1 MKNDKSDKAA
11 ATSATS
17 ATQGEGLTSLLGGS
31 IDPNDPLAF
40 VGLGVGATQRAKD
53 LVLKG
58 LEVERQ
64 EALKAFLENEDTKLA
79 AEEAA
84 LAAKMADLEADF
96 ATKMADF
103 ATKMA
108 DLDKFYGSRT
118 GGKGRPT
125 KGWLTIDVERAA
137 AVIDAADFYFQGS
150 DKKISS
156 QEKAIEIAVQI
167 DAILVKSGDRERS
180 LFLHTDIRGIRNSVS
195 KGLKEFP
202 DEKDRFIKK

>member
-84 LAAKMADLEADF
+84 LAA
-96 ATKMADF
+96 KMADF

-195 KGLKEFP
+195 KGIKEFP

>member
-31 IDPNDPLAF
+31 IDHNDPLAF

-84 LAAKMADLEADF
+84 LAAKMAD
-96 ATKMADF
+96 F

-137 AVIDAADFYFQGS
+137 AVIDAADLYFQGS

>member
-84 LAAKMADLEADF
+84 LAAKMADLEA
-96 ATKMADF
+96 ALA
-103 ATKMA
+103 AKMA
-108 DLDKFYGSRT
+108 DLDRFQGSRT

-137 AVIDAADFYFQGS
+137 AIIDAADFYFQRF
-150 DKKISS
+150 DKKIAS
-156 QEKAIEIAVQI
+156 QEKAIEIAMQI

-180 LFLHTDIRGIRNSVS
+180 LFLHTDMRGIRNSVS
-195 KGLKEFP
+195 KGLKELH
-202 DEKDRFIKK
+202 DEKNRFIKK

>member
-17 ATQGEGLTSLLGGS
+17 ATQGESLTSLLGGS

-84 LAAKMADLEADF
+84 LAA
-96 ATKMADF
+96 KMADF

-195 KGLKEFP
+195 KGIKEFP

>member
-64 EALKAFLENEDTKLA
+64 EALMVFLENKYTKLA

-96 ATKMADF
+96 ATKMTDF
-103 ATKMA
+103 
-108 DLDKFYGSRT
+108 DKFYGSRT

-137 AVIDAADFYFQGS
+137 AVIDVADWSFQRF
-150 DKKISS
+150 DKKIAS
-156 QEKAIEIAVQI
+156 QEKAIGIALQF
-167 DAILVKSGDRERS
+167 DAILVKNGDRERS
-180 LFLHTDIRGIRNSVS
+180 LFIHTDMRGIRNSVS
-195 KGLKEFP
+195 KGLKELHN
-202 DEKDRFIKK
+202 EKDRFIKK

>member
-84 LAAKMADLEADF
+84 LAAKMAD
-96 ATKMADF
+96 F

-137 AVIDAADFYFQGS
+137 AVIDAADYYFQGS

>member
-64 EALKAFLENEDTKLA
+64 EALMVFLENKYTKLA

-84 LAAKMADLEADF
+84 LAA
-96 ATKMADF
+96 
-103 ATKMA
+103 KMA

-202 DEKDRFIKK
+202 DEQDRFIKK

>member
-11 ATSATS
+11 ATS

-84 LAAKMADLEADF
+84 LAAKMAD
-96 ATKMADF
+96 F

-137 AVIDAADFYFQGS
+137 AVIDAADLYFQGS

>member
-84 LAAKMADLEADF
+84 LAA
-96 ATKMADF
+96 KMADF

>member
-1 MKNDKSDKAA
+1 MKSDKSDKAP

-17 ATQGEGLTSLLGGS
+17 ATQGAGLTGLLGGS
-31 IDPNDPLAF
+31 IDHNDPLAF

-53 LVLKG
+53 VILKG

-64 EALKAFLENEDTKLA
+64 EALKAFLKNEDAKLA

-84 LAAKMADLEADF
+84 LAAKMADL
-96 ATKMADF
+96 
-103 ATKMA
+103 
-108 DLDKFYGSRT
+108 DKFQGSRT

-137 AVIDAADFYFQGS
+137 AVIDAADLYFQS
-150 DKKISS
+150 FDKKIAS
-156 QEKAIEIAVQI
+156 QEKAIEIALQI

-180 LFLHTDIRGIRNSVS
+180 LFLHTNMRGIRNSVS
-195 KGLKEFP
+195 KGLKELH
-202 DEKDRFIKK
+202 DEKDRFIEK

>member
-1 MKNDKSDKAA
+1 MKNEKSDKAA

-84 LAAKMADLEADF
+84 LAA
-96 ATKMADF
+96 KMADF

>member
-84 LAAKMADLEADF
+84 LAAKMAD
-96 ATKMADF
+96 F

-137 AVIDAADFYFQGS
+137 AVIDAADLYFQGS

>member
-1 MKNDKSDKAA
+1 MKNDKSNKAA

-84 LAAKMADLEADF
+84 LAAKMADLE
-96 ATKMADF
+96 ADF

>member
-17 ATQGEGLTSLLGGS
+17 ATQWEGLTSLLGGS

-84 LAAKMADLEADF
+84 LAAKMAD
-96 ATKMADF
+96 F

-137 AVIDAADFYFQGS
+137 AVIDAADLYFQGS

>member
-1 MKNDKSDKAA
+1 MKSDKSDKVP

-17 ATQGEGLTSLLGGS
+17 ATQGAGLTGLLGGS

-53 LVLKG
+53 VILKG

-64 EALKAFLENEDTKLA
+64 EALKAFLENEDAKLA

-84 LAAKMADLEADF
+84 LAAKMADL
-96 ATKMADF
+96 
-103 ATKMA
+103 
-108 DLDKFYGSRT
+108 DKFQGSRT

-137 AVIDAADFYFQGS
+137 AVIDAADLYLQRF
-150 DKKISS
+150 DKKIAS
-156 QEKAIEIAVQI
+156 QEKAIEIALQI

-180 LFLHTDIRGIRNSVS
+180 LFLHTDMRGIRNSVS
-195 KGLKEFP
+195 KGLKELH
-202 DEKDRFIKK
+202 DEKDRFIEK

>member
-1 MKNDKSDKAA
+1 MKSDKSDKVP
-11 ATSATS
+11 ATFATS
-17 ATQGEGLTSLLGGS
+17 ATQGAGLTGLLGGS

-53 LVLKG
+53 VILKG

-64 EALKAFLENEDTKLA
+64 EALKAFLKNEDAKLA

-84 LAAKMADLEADF
+84 LAAKMADL
-96 ATKMADF
+96 
-103 ATKMA
+103 
-108 DLDKFYGSRT
+108 DKFQGSRT

-137 AVIDAADFYFQGS
+137 AVIDAADLYLQRF
-150 DKKISS
+150 DKKIAS
-156 QEKAIEIAVQI
+156 QEKAIEIALQI

-180 LFLHTDIRGIRNSVS
+180 LFLHTDMRGIRNSVS
-195 KGLKEFP
+195 KGLKELH
-202 DEKDRFIKK
+202 DEKDRFIEK

>member
-31 IDPNDPLAF
+31 IDPNDPLAL

-64 EALKAFLENEDTKLA
+64 EALMVFLENKYTKLA

-84 LAAKMADLEADF
+84 LAAKMADLE
-96 ATKMADF
+96 ADF

>member
-58 LEVERQ
+58 LEAERQ
-64 EALKAFLENEDTKLA
+64 EALMAFLENKYTKLA

-84 LAAKMADLEADF
+84 LAAKMADLEAAF
-96 ATKMADF
+96 ATKMTDF
-103 ATKMA
+103 
-108 DLDKFYGSRT
+108 DKFYGSRT

>member
-11 ATSATS
+11 ATS

-84 LAAKMADLEADF
+84 LAA
-96 ATKMADF
+96 KMADF

-195 KGLKEFP
+195 NGLKEFP